1 MSDRRAFTLREANRL
16 VPRMEEVM
24 ERIVRHRDA
33 ARRHH
38 DKLQVLDALWG
49 ERVREAD
56 NPDHGEFR
64 EHRRAVRSAE
74 EEVERLVQEEI
85 LERGIRFPVGG
96 IEHGLV
102 DFPTTYRGRWIYLC
116 WERGEPKVRYWH
128 EVDGGYRGRQE
139 ITEEMVGELAL
150 DDDPARDDD
159 SALDF

>member
-1 MSDRRAFTLREANRL
+1 MTRRAFTLEEANRL
-16 VPRMEEVM
+16 VPRMEELM
-24 ERIVRHRDA
+24 ERIAEHRNA

-38 DKLQVLDALWG
+38 EKLQVLDALWG
-49 ERVREAD
+49 ERIREED
-56 NPDHGEFR
+56 NPDHEEYR
-64 EHRRAVRSAE
+64 EHRRAIGRAE
-74 EEVERLVQEEI
+74 EVVEELVREEI
-85 LERGIRFPVGG
+85 LGRGIRFPTGG

-116 WERGEPKVRYWH
+116 WERGEPKVRCWH
-128 EVDGGYRGRQE
+128 EVDGGYRGRRE

>member
-1 MSDRRAFTLREANRL
+1 MTRKAFTLEEANRL

-24 ERIVRHRDA
+24 ERITEHRDA

-38 DKLQVLDALWG
+38 EKLQVLDALWG
-49 ERVREAD
+49 ERVREEE
-56 NPDHGEFR
+56 NPDHEEFR
-64 EHRRAVRSAE
+64 EHRRAIDQAE
-74 EEVERLVQEEI
+74 EVVEGLIQEEI
-85 LERGIRFPVGG
+85 LGRGIRFPAGG

-102 DFPTTYRGRWIYLC
+102 DFPTTWRGRWIYLC

-128 EVDGGYRGRQE
+128 EVDGGYRGRRA
-139 ITEEMVGELAL
+139 ISEEMVGELAL

>member
-1 MSDRRAFTLREANRL
+1 MTRKAFTLEEANRL

-24 ERIVRHRDA
+24 ERIADHRDA

-38 DKLQVLDALWG
+38 EKLQVLDALWG
-49 ERVREAD
+49 DRVREAD
-56 NPDHGEFR
+56 NPDHEEYR
-64 EHRRAVRSAE
+64 DHRRAIDRAE
-74 EEVERLVQEEI
+74 ELVEELVREEI
-85 LERGIRFPVGG
+85 LDRGVRFPTGG

-102 DFPTTYRGRWIYLC
+102 DFPTTWRGRWIYLC

-128 EVDGGYRGRQE
+128 EVDGGYRGRRE
-139 ITEEMVGELAL
+139 ITGEMVGELAL